1 MQLWHAV
8 LALLAGLALLWVA
21 LVVSLYLVGR
31 RQAEP
36 TRLRD
41 ALRLIPD
48 VVRLLRRLAAD
59 PTLPRGVRIRL
70 TLLLVYLALP
80 IDLVPDFIPVVGY
93 ADDAVVVAIALRSVA
108 RSAGVEAID
117 RLWPGTPEGLRA
129 VKQLAGLPAGPRCDG
144 PGSAPPPMPSP

>member
-1 MQLWHAV
+1 MEQTLAMNPWHVV
-8 LALLAGLALLWVA
+8 LALLTELALLWLA

-48 VVRLLRRLAAD
+48 VVRLLRRLTAD

-108 RSAGVEAID
+108 RKAGVEAID
-117 RLWPGTPEGLRA
+117 RHWPGTPEGLQA
-129 VKQLAGLPAGPRCDG
+129 VKQLAGLPVAPD
-144 PGSAPPPMPSP
+144 PGGS

>member
-1 MQLWHAV
+1 MEQTLAMNPWHVV
-8 LALLAGLALLWVA
+8 LALLTGLALLWLA

-48 VVRLLRRLAAD
+48 VVRLLRRLTAD

-108 RSAGVEAID
+108 RKAGVEAID
-117 RLWPGTPEGLRA
+117 RHWPGTPEGLQA
-129 VKQLAGLPAGPRCDG
+129 VKQLAGLPVAPGPDG
-144 PGSAPPPMPSP
+144 G

>member
-1 MQLWHAV
+1 MEQTLAMNPWHVV
-8 LALLAGLALLWVA
+8 LALLTGLALLWLA

-48 VVRLLRRLAAD
+48 VVRLLRRLTAD

-108 RSAGVEAID
+108 RKAGVEAID
-117 RLWPGTPEGLRA
+117 RHWPGTPEGLQA
-129 VKQLAGLPAGPRCDG
+129 VKQLAGLPVAPD
-144 PGSAPPPMPSP
+144 PGGS

>member
-1 MQLWHAV
+1 MEQTLAMNPWHVV
-8 LALLAGLALLWVA
+8 LALLTGLALLWLA

-48 VVRLLRRLAAD
+48 VVRLLRRLTAD
-59 PTLPRGVRIRL
+59 PTMPRGVRIRL

-108 RSAGVEAID
+108 RKAGVEAID
-117 RLWPGTPEGLRA
+117 RHWPGTPEGLQA
-129 VKQLAGLPAGPRCDG
+129 VKQLAGLPVAPD
-144 PGSAPPPMPSP
+144 PGGS

>member
-1 MQLWHAV
+1 MEQTLAMNPWHVV
-8 LALLAGLALLWVA
+8 LALLTGLALLWLA

-31 RQAEP
+31 RHAEP

-48 VVRLLRRLAAD
+48 VVRLLRRLTAD

-108 RSAGVEAID
+108 RKAGVEAID
-117 RLWPGTPEGLRA
+117 RHWPGTPEGLQA
-129 VKQLAGLPAGPRCDG
+129 VKQLAGLPVAPD
-144 PGSAPPPMPSP
+144 PGGS